1 MPIATPDNF
10 PGTPGTTLR
19 AGKRTP
25 SSGQPLATISL
36 VNTSTSVQ
44 AAEFTTHS
52 FGQPFKQGDI
62 PAGSWPHFELDEV
75 TPCAAT
81 IYNVT
86 SWPDGSMKFCGV
98 ILRVPAAI
106 PSVGS
111 LTVTVKDAGAQP
123 APSNITLADLTAA
136 NLSVELT
143 GVTNLTGVWV
153 ASLNDAI
160 TEALDIVE
168 IGNGPAGRIWRIGG
182 DFKQAGVA
190 HGQLYCWHYVA
201 ALQDEEGGFKGL
213 RYLGR
218 AGQPFGDERT
228 TPATRRSFTAVLKQ
242 GTNEVR
248 AMTGHDGNESVQ
260 AVIGCPM
267 FSTFFTAGANGKYDY
282 FLANGAAASDVQ
294 VRTVH
299 DKAYW
304 VASKLIPP
312 IDLTVNPT
320 TTYAAAYVPYTR
332 ALMNRLQGTT
342 GERPEIGPI
351 PSWFLSHFLKQS
363 DMDEQ
368 VTRVTGLASAGWKI
382 SYHKRATKAVIACVN
397 IRPSYAGLGAIE
409 TGWRSYST
417 HSGITQP
424 QTGDGLWTQDQEVAH
439 RPGTLY
445 YPYLMSGEQQYLD
458 VLVEHAAQSIL
469 HLAPGGMEYNITQP
483 INSSTLGA
491 WAGERNPS
499 VNGVQYKGAGWIMRS
514 QLARMAA
521 WAMRGLAQAGGIYPD
536 QCPKG
541 TEVRLYL
548 RDVFKSNMD
557 CINYFNSL
565 MPQSWRDSGLYTF
578 QGTWSLEGT
587 YCLGYI
593 STAICH
599 CADIL
604 PSPEVVEFRQH
615 LSKFWQSAATYTDLA
630 CVIGYNM
637 AWENPYRI
645 MSIDEL
651 VFSGCANATYTMSNN
666 RGTTG
671 GYAPWTPQNGDK
683 FMFRDSNGGPFGTT
697 YNPRKMFYA
706 VNVVGNTYQLA
717 ETPNGPPLNFVRDAT
732 VSDFGSFADFSP
744 NYSAQGSTTWRGNAA
759 PGASYYVNFRAAVRH
774 HAVAGDNVA
783 AAVTRFAV
791 LDTRANTNH
800 AADPKYA
807 YALSR

>member
-1 MPIATPDNF
+1 MPIATPDSF
-10 PGTPGTTLR
+10 PGAPGTTLR
-19 AGKRTP
+19 GGKRTP

-36 VNTSTSVQ
+36 VNTSTSAQ

-98 ILRVPAAI
+98 ILRVPAGI
-106 PSVGS
+106 PSVGA
-111 LTVTVKDAGAQP
+111 LTVTVKNGGSRP
-123 APSNITLADLTAA
+123 APSNLSLADLTAA

-160 TEALDIVE
+160 TSATDIADL
-168 IGNGPAGRIWRIGG
+168 GDGPAGRLWRIGG
-182 DFKQAGVA
+182 DFKQGGTA
-190 HGQLYCWHYVA
+190 HGQLYCWHYVV

-213 RYLGR
+213 RYMGR
-218 AGQPFGDERT
+218 AGQPFGDVTT

-242 GTNEVR
+242 GANNFREMV
-248 AMTGHDGNESVQ
+248 GHDGNETVQ
-260 AVIGCPM
+260 AVIGCSM
-267 FSTFFTAGANGKYDY
+267 FSTFFTAGTSGKYDY
-282 FLANGAAASDVQ
+282 FLGNGTPAPDAP

-299 DKAYW
+299 DRAYW
-304 VASKLIPP
+304 VASKLVPP
-312 IDLTVNPT
+312 YDLNVNPT
-320 TTYAAAYVPYTR
+320 TTYSTAYVPYTR

-342 GERPEIGPI
+342 GERPELGPF
-351 PSWFLSHFLKQS
+351 PSWFASHFLKQS
-363 DMDEQ
+363 EIDEQ
-368 VTRVTGLASAGWKI
+368 VTRVTGLASAGFKNTYLK
-382 SYHKRATKAVIACVN
+382 SSTKANIACVN
-397 IRPSYAGLGAIE
+397 IRSSYAGLGNIE

-424 QTGDGLWTQDQEVAH
+424 LTKDTLWSQDNESAH

-445 YPYLMSGEQQYLD
+445 YPYLLTGEHQYLD
-458 VLVEHAAQSIL
+458 VLVDQATQNL
-469 HLAPGGMEYNITQP
+469 LYLAPGGMAYAFEQPITQA
-483 INSSTLGA
+483 TLGA

-499 VNGVQYKGAGWIMRS
+499 VNGVQFKGAGWIMRT

-521 WAMRGLAQAGGIYPD
+521 WSMRGLAQAAAVYPD

-541 TEVRLYL
+541 TEIRLYL

-578 QGTWSLEGT
+578 QTTWQLEGT

-615 LSKFWQSAATYTDLA
+615 LSKFWQSVTAYKDLA

-645 MSIDEL
+645 MSVDEL
-651 VFSGCANATYTMSNN
+651 VFSGCGNATYTMANH

-717 ETPNGPPLNFVRDAT
+717 ETPGGPPLNFVQDVT
-732 VSDFGSFADFSP
+732 VSDFAAHANFAP
-744 NYSAQGSTTWRGNAA
+744 NYSAQGSTTWRGNANA
-759 PGASYYVNFRAAVRH
+759 GVSYYANFRAAVRH

-783 AAVTRFAV
+783 NAVTKFAA
-791 LDTRANTNH
+791 LDVMSNTNQ
-800 AADPKYA
+800 APDPKYA